1 MRKNL
6 EFEEEEEEKEEWE
19 LLENGWFQTDD
30 GQYCRELEKNE
41 LFEFAQKGYSGS
53 WVVQKI
59 VLSVYT
65 YEDKMEYMQPY
76 GYEELQDPQIV
87 AECIF
92 EADFL

>member
-6 EFEEEEEEKEEWE
+6 GIEEEEEWE

-65 YEDKMEYMQPY
+65 YEDKMQYMKPY
-76 GYEELQDPQIV
+76 GYEELQEPQIV

-92 EADFL
+92 ETDFLLV